1 MINQE
6 ESKFIYDWAYVPEHL
21 IDYVT
26 SISGAEPY
34 LFQHYLCYKKD
45 GTLIFIGYPL
55 GVTFNEKDGG
65 QSGCCFEI
73 NETSHDISIIAQT
86 IVKRGTRIIQQNS
99 DSYYR
104 LDLDNPVIPS
114 KVNNMLRRA
123 SKEVSVK
130 QSDKWQ
136 KMHET
141 LVAEFLSTHQLSEES
156 QHIFLKIP
164 EYVSSSKSVSILN
177 ALNNEGNLIAFDVV
191 DYGSRDYAF
200 YMFNFASKEHYIPGA
215 SDLLLSQIIVSARLK
230 GKRFVNLGL
239 AIKKGIAFFKQKW
252 GGIPFLNHEFILCE
266 TSQTG
271 IIDALLGRL

>member
-1 MINQE
+1 MITQT
-6 ESKFIYDWAYVPEHL
+6 ESDNIYAYAYVPEHL
-21 IDYVT
+21 VDYVT
-26 SISGAEPY
+26 SVSDAEPY
-34 LFQHYLCYKKD
+34 LFQCYLCYKKD
-45 GTLIFIGYPL
+45 EMLIFIGYPL
-55 GVTFNEKDGG
+55 GESFDEKKM
-65 QSGCCFEI
+65 
-73 NETSHDISIIAQT
+73 ETIIARASKAMKPS
-86 IVKRGTRIIQQNS
+86 IVSLIAPTTVTMNDRINQKNS
-99 DSYYR
+99 DFYYQ
-104 LDLDNPVIPS
+104 LDLGNLIIPP
-114 KVNNMLRRA
+114 KVHNMIRRA
-123 SKEVSVK
+123 SQEVSVE
-130 QSDKWQ
+130 QSNKWQ

-141 LVAEFLSTHQLSEES
+141 LVAEFLSTHQLSEEAK
-156 QHIFLKIP
+156 HIFLKIP

-252 GGIPFLNHEFILCE
+252 GGIPFLNHEFVLYE
-266 TSQTG
+266 TSRAG

>member
-1 MINQE
+1 MINQK
-6 ESKFIYDWAYVPEHL
+6 ESKLIYDWAYVPEHL

-26 SISGAEPY
+26 SISGAESY
-34 LFQHYLCYKKD
+34 LFQNYLCYKKD
-45 GTLIFIGYPL
+45 ETLIFIGYPL
-55 GVTFNEKDGG
+55 GAEFDEQQME
-65 QSGCCFEI
+65 QSLNVALKEI
-73 NETSHDISIIAQT
+73 KPRIISIIAQT

-177 ALNNEGNLIAFDVV
+177 ALNNEGNLIAFDVA
-191 DYGSRDYAF
+191 DYGSRDCAF
-200 YMFNFASKEHYIPGA
+200 YMFNFASRKNYIPGA
-215 SDLLLSQIIVSARLK
+215 SDLLLSEIIAIARKK
-230 GKRFVNLGL
+230 GKKFINLGL
-239 AIKKGIAFFKQKW
+239 AINKGVAFFKQKW

>member
-1 MINQE
+1 MISQE
-6 ESKFIYDWAYVPEHL
+6 ELKLIYDWACVPEHL

-26 SISGAEPY
+26 SISGAESY
-34 LFQHYLCYKKD
+34 LFEHYLCYKKD
-45 GTLIFIGYPL
+45 ETLIFIGYPL
-55 GVTFNEKDGG
+55 GVTFNEKKMEASLDVA
-65 QSGCCFEI
+65 SK
-73 NETSHDISIIAQT
+73 SMKPRMISLIAPK
-86 IVKRGTRIIQQNS
+86 VAKRNARIIKQQS
-99 DSYYR
+99 DTYYR
-104 LDLDNPVIPS
+104 LNLDNLAVPP
-114 KVNNMLRRA
+114 KVHNMIRRA
-123 SKEVSVK
+123 SQEVSVE
-130 QSDKWQ
+130 QSNKWQ

-141 LVAEFLSTHQLSEES
+141 LVAEFLSTHQLSEEA

-252 GGIPFLNHEFILCE
+252 GGIPFLNHEFVLYE
-266 TSQTG
+266 TSRAG

>member
-1 MINQE
+1 MITQT
-6 ESKFIYDWAYVPEHL
+6 ESDNIYAYAYVPEHL
-21 IDYVT
+21 VDYVT
-26 SISGAEPY
+26 SVSDAEPY
-34 LFQHYLCYKKD
+34 LFQCYLCYKKD
-45 GTLIFIGYPL
+45 EMLIFIGYPL
-55 GVTFNEKDGG
+55 GESFDEKKM
-65 QSGCCFEI
+65 
-73 NETSHDISIIAQT
+73 ETIIARASKAMKPS
-86 IVKRGTRIIQQNS
+86 IVSLIAPTTVTMNDRINQKNS

-252 GGIPFLNHEFILCE
+252 GGIPFLNHEFVLYE
-266 TSQTG
+266 TSRAG

>member
-1 MINQE
+1 MITQT
-6 ESKFIYDWAYVPEHL
+6 ESDNIYAYAYVPEHL
-21 IDYVT
+21 VDYVT
-26 SISGAEPY
+26 SVSDAEPY
-34 LFQHYLCYKKD
+34 LFQCYLCYKKD
-45 GTLIFIGYPL
+45 EMLIFIGYPL
-55 GVTFNEKDGG
+55 GESFDEKKM
-65 QSGCCFEI
+65 
-73 NETSHDISIIAQT
+73 ETIIARASKAMKPS
-86 IVKRGTRIIQQNS
+86 IVSLIAPTTVTMNDRINQKNS
-99 DSYYR
+99 DFYYQ
-104 LDLDNPVIPS
+104 LDLGNLIIPP
-114 KVNNMLRRA
+114 KVHNMIRRA
-123 SKEVSVK
+123 SQEVSVE
-130 QSDKWQ
+130 QSNKWQ

-141 LVAEFLSTHQLSEES
+141 LVAEFLSTHQLSEEA

-252 GGIPFLNHEFILCE
+252 GGIPFLNHEFVLYE
-266 TSQTG
+266 TS
-271 IIDALLGRL
+271 

>member
-1 MINQE
+1 MITQT
-6 ESKFIYDWAYVPEHL
+6 ESDNIYAYAYVPEHL
-21 IDYVT
+21 VDYVT
-26 SISGAEPY
+26 SVSDAEPY
-34 LFQHYLCYKKD
+34 LFQCYLCYKKD
-45 GTLIFIGYPL
+45 EMLIFIGYPL
-55 GVTFNEKDGG
+55 GESFDEKKM
-65 QSGCCFEI
+65 
-73 NETSHDISIIAQT
+73 ETIIARASKAMKPS
-86 IVKRGTRIIQQNS
+86 IVSLIAPTTVTMNDRINQKNS
-99 DSYYR
+99 DFYYQ
-104 LDLDNPVIPS
+104 LDLGNLIIPP
-114 KVNNMLRRA
+114 KVHNMIRRA
-123 SKEVSVK
+123 SQEVSVE
-130 QSDKWQ
+130 QSNKWQ

-141 LVAEFLSTHQLSEES
+141 LVAEFLSTHQLSEEA

-252 GGIPFLNHEFILCE
+252 GGIPFLNHEFVLYE
-266 TSQTG
+266 TSRAG